1 MANPVVIGQTFTV
14 FDRDGAEFGRGCF
27 SYRGEPGAV
36 TLSHPVGSGAGA
48 VELEN
53 FWYHDSVVG
62 TLGLLDL
69 KALEFSVGDAPRF
82 SFEAKRS
89 DEVGISAQVASKGAP
104 GAVLTH
110 HGGAGDFSNQGRTVV
125 FPRENIVP
133 EGELIVPEVDLV
145 VLIDTSYSM
154 MDEAQYL
161 SKAVSGAIEAAKK
174 TCPSN
179 LRVTYL
185 GVEGWFVDKAKGIDT
200 VFKQSARQY
209 LTSDGKAKGKEN
221 ELLMRT
227 KEQVEKAGLFQG
239 SQREDGAR
247 AMQDVMRFFDWRPN
261 AQKAIFYL
269 TDEALEGGSGIKD
282 DDAVDAEDIAAANN
296 AIKAAKEAKV
306 RLHTYMGKTWLR
318 KAGAELLRAELARVA
333 NETGGQAF
341 AYSGPDWCNTS
352 TKPAKES
359 DMKALPE
366 DDPKLLVEF
375 QSMLQKVI
383 CGSRAP
389 APEPVVEERE
399 ELIVP
404 KVDLVIGIDTSA
416 SMVDEAKELSEAVSA
431 AIDAASK
438 HCPSDLR
445 VVYLGLEGTFKG
457 TKFDKTARDYLT
469 KTVKVDEA
477 KLRQRK
483 RGTVA
488 EGGAQEDGAR
498 LIEDIATHF
507 DWRPDA
513 RRAMLYLSDEG
524 LEGGGRVDEEDM
536 AAASQAIVVA
546 QRNNMRVHTYLGDVA
561 YKKADKDKLA
571 AEFKRVAEETGG
583 QAFTKESAL
592 SGLKDVLEKVICGSK
607 QKYTVTTPCC
617 PCCQELVTGFKAPA
631 ATPNPA
637 K

>member
-1 MANPVVIGQTFTV
+1 MTNPVVVGQTFTV

-36 TLSHPVGSGAGA
+36 TLSHPAGSGAGA
-48 VELEN
+48 VKLEN

-69 KALEFSVGDAPRF
+69 KALEFRVGDTPHF

-89 DEVGISAQVASKGAP
+89 DEIAITAQAASKGAP
-104 GAVLTH
+104 GAVLAH
-110 HGGAGDFSNQGRTVV
+110 RGVAGDFANQGRTVM

-133 EGELIVPEVDLV
+133 EGELIVPAVDLV

-161 SKAVSGAIEAAKK
+161 SNAVSVAIETAKS
-174 TCPSN
+174 TCPSD
-179 LRVTYL
+179 LRVSYL
-185 GVEGWFVDKAKGIDT
+185 GVEGWFTDT
-200 VFKQSARQY
+200 KFDQSARAY
-209 LTSDGKAKGKEN
+209 LTTKGHAKGKEN
-221 ELLMRT
+221 ELLQRT

-247 AMQDVMRFFDWRPN
+247 AMQDVMRFYDWRPN

-269 TDEALEGGSGIKD
+269 TDEGLEGGSGLKD
-282 DDAVDAEDIAAANN
+282 DEAVDAEDIAAANN

-306 RLHTYMGKTWLR
+306 RLHTYMGKTWLK
-318 KAGAELLRAELARVA
+318 KAGAEKLRAELARVA

-341 AYSGPDWCNTS
+341 AYAGPDAYNTGS
-352 TKPAKES
+352 GPAKES
-359 DMKALPE
+359 DVKNQAA
-366 DDPKLLVEF
+366 DDPKTLADF

-483 RGTVA
+483 RGTVG

-524 LEGGGRVDEEDM
+524 LEGGGRVDDEDL
-536 AAASQAIVVA
+536 AAANQAIIVA

-617 PCCQELVTGFKAPA
+617 PCCQELVTGFKANP
-631 ATPNPA
+631 ATPNAA

>member
-1 MANPVVIGQTFTV
+1 MTNPVVIGQAFTV
-14 FDRDGAEFGRGCF
+14 FNSDGSEFGRGCF
-27 SYRGEPGAV
+27 SYHGTPGAV
-36 TLSHPVGSGAGA
+36 TLEHPGPGPTKI
-48 VELEN
+48 EN

-69 KALEFSVGDAPRF
+69 DTLEFSTEGSTRF
-82 SFEAKRS
+82 SFAAARAG
-89 DEVGISAQVASKGAP
+89 EVGITTIAASKES
-104 GAVLTH
+104 
-110 HGGAGDFSNQGRTVV
+110 AGTVSAHRGVDGDYANQGRTVG

-133 EGELIVPEVDLV
+133 EGELIVPAVDLV

-161 SKAVSGAIEAAKK
+161 SQAVSKAIETAES
-174 TCPSN
+174 TCPSD

-185 GVEGWFVDKAKGIDT
+185 GVEGWFTDT
-200 VFKQSARQY
+200 KFDQTARKY
-209 LTSDGKAKGKEN
+209 LTTKGSAKGKES

-239 SQREDGAR
+239 SQREDGGR
-247 AMQDVMRFFDWRPN
+247 AIQDVVRFHDWRPD
-261 AQKAIFYL
+261 ALRAIFYL
-269 TDEALEGGSGIKD
+269 TDEALDGGSGLKPEE
-282 DDAVDAEDIAAANN
+282 AVDAGDIAVAND
-296 AIKAAKEAKV
+296 AIRAAKEAGV

-318 KAGAELLRAELARVA
+318 KEGAEKLRAELARVA
-333 NETGGQAF
+333 QETGGQAF
-341 AYSGPDWCNTS
+341 AYAGSDAYTSGS
-352 TKPAKES
+352 GPAKENDVKNLS
-359 DMKALPE
+359 A
-366 DDPKLLVEF
+366 DDPKTLADF

-416 SMVDEAKELSEAVSA
+416 SMKDEAQELSDAVSA

-457 TKFDKTARDYLT
+457 TKFDKTARDYLV
-469 KTVKVDEA
+469 KTVGVNAA
-477 KLRQRK
+477 KLRQRP
-483 RGTVA
+483 RGSVI

-498 LIEDIATHF
+498 LIEDIATLF
-507 DWRPDA
+507 DWRPEA

-524 LEGGGRVDEEDM
+524 MEGGGRVDEEDI
-536 AAASQAIVVA
+536 AAATQAIAVA

-561 YKKADKDKLA
+561 YKKSDQEKLA
-571 AEFKRVAEETGG
+571 AEFARVAKETGG
-583 QAFTKESAL
+583 QAFTKASAL

-607 QKYTVTTPCC
+607 QKYTITTPCC
-617 PCCQELVTGFKAPA
+617 ACCQELVTGFKAPA
-631 ATPNPA
+631 ATPNAA

>member
-1 MANPVVIGQTFTV
+1 MTNPVVIGQTFTV
-14 FDRDGAEFGRGCF
+14 FDRDGTEFGRGCF
-27 SYRGEPGAV
+27 SYRGSPGAV
-36 TLSHPVGSGAGA
+36 TLSHPSGGAAGS
-48 VELEN
+48 VRVEN

-69 KALEFSVGDAPRF
+69 KALTFSTDGAARF
-82 SFEAKRS
+82 SFEAERGGQI
-89 DEVGISAQVASKGAP
+89 GIAVETVSKEHAGKVSAHRGA
-104 GAVLTH
+104 
-110 HGGAGDFSNQGRTVV
+110 AGDFANQGRTVA

-133 EGELIVPEVDLV
+133 EGELIVPAVDLV
-145 VLIDTSYSM
+145 VLIDTSFSM

-161 SKAVSGAIEAAKK
+161 SNAVSVAIDMAKSN
-174 TCPSN
+174 CPSD
-179 LRVTYL
+179 LRVSYL
-185 GVEGWFVDKAKGIDT
+185 GVEGWFTDT
-200 VFKQSARQY
+200 KFDQSARSY
-209 LTSDGKAKGKEN
+209 LTTKGTAKGKES
-221 ELLMRT
+221 ELLQRT
-227 KEQVEKAGLFQG
+227 KEQVEKAGLYQG

-247 AMQDVMRFFDWRPN
+247 AMQDVVRFYDWRPN

-306 RLHTYMGKTWLR
+306 RLHTYMGKTWLK

-341 AYSGPDWCNTS
+341 AYAGQDAYSTGSG
-352 TKPAKES
+352 PAKES
-359 DMKALPE
+359 DAKNLAA
-366 DDPKLLVEF
+366 DDPKTLADF

-399 ELIVP
+399 ALIVP

-498 LIEDIATHF
+498 LIEDIATLF
-507 DWRPDA
+507 DWRPEA

-524 LEGGGRVDEEDM
+524 LEGGGRVDEEDI
-536 AAASQAIVVA
+536 AAATQAITVA

-592 SGLKDVLEKVICGSK
+592 AGLKDVLEKVICGSK

-617 PCCQELVTGFKAPA
+617 PCCQELVTGFKATP
-631 ATPNPA
+631 ATPNA
-637 K
+637 VK